1 MQTRTTY
8 SEEELIRLLRERNE
22 AVFSYVYDHYSG
34 ALFGTIS
41 RIVQEE
47 ESAAD
52 VLQEAFVKI
61 WHNFS
66 SYDPTKG
73 RLFTWMV
80 NVARNLAIDY
90 TRSKNYKSDLK
101 NQSLSDSVGK
111 INRQRNSTPNTDL
124 IGLKSFLDKLSP
136 QHKQIIDLLYFDG
149 YTQEELSKEL
159 KIPLGTIKTR
169 ARAALKQLRELV
181 K

>member
-1 MQTRTTY
+1 LQTRTTY

>member
-1 MQTRTTY
+1 LQTRITY
-8 SEEELIRLLRERNE
+8 TEEELVRLLRERNE

-34 ALFGTIS
+34 ALLGTIS

-90 TRSKNYKSDLK
+90 TRSKNYKSDLQ

-159 KIPLGTIKTR
+159 QIPLGTIKTR
-169 ARAALKQLRELV
+169 ARAAIKQLRELV